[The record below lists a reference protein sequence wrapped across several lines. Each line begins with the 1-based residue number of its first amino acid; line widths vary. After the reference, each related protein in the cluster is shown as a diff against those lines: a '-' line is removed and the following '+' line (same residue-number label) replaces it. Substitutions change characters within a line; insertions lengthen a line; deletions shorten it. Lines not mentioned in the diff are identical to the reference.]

1 LEITFDRING
11 NGYVIKTMLKD
22 EGKKAELA
30 VNIALEK
37 RLKNT

>member
-1 LEITFDRING
+1 MSL
-11 NGYVIKTMLKD
+11 KTMLKD